1 MLKILE
7 GYKPKGELK
16 GIPLEIIE
24 KMLFYQEKQNSK
36 QDLKVFEENITTG
49 KKKGGFTWED
59 TPEGFSFWKWVLV
72 DREFYEFFLKYP
84 RPADSNK
91 LRFVE
96 GYKPSPISPL
106 KALPLEILDKM
117 IEYQIEQGNEASIK
131 VFEDDIEACKAT
143 GGFDWETTKEGSKFW
158 SLIIRVFEHDTF
170 FYKYP
175 YKVFPVKALSNDK
188 LVILLNYNQETKSG
202 LGFTKKDKTIK
213 LYNNIEPVEIK
224 DSIRNFNDLLGC
236 KVTNRVNGRE
246 VFIKEISLE
255 GKNND
260 IIFNR
265 NSRNILDI
273 ITLRELMNCY
283 RQY

>member
-7 GYKPKGELK
+7 GYKPKGELE

-24 KMLFYQEKQNSK
+24 KMLFYQKQQGFK
-36 QDLKVFEENITTG
+36 QDIEVFEEKISAG
-49 KKKGGFTWED
+49 KDKKGFIWAE
-59 TPEGFSFWKWVLV
+59 TPEGSDFWHKVLGYKK
-72 DREFYEFFLKYP
+72 FYEFFLEYP
-84 RPADSNK
+84 RPINSNK

-117 IEYQIEQGNEASIK
+117 IEYQVEQGNRASIE
-131 VFEDDIEACKAT
+131 VFEDNIEASQVT
-143 GGFDWETTKEGSKFW
+143 GGFNWETTKEGPKFW
-158 SLIIRVFEHDTF
+158 SLIIRDFEHDKF

-202 LGFTKKDKTIK
+202 LGFTKKNKTIK
-213 LYNNIEPVEIK
+213 LYDNIEPVEIT
-224 DSIRNFNDLLGC
+224 DSIGNFNDLLGY
-236 KVTNRVNGRE
+236 KVTNRSNGRE

-260 IIFNR
+260 VIFNR
-265 NSRNILDI
+265 NSKNILDI
-273 ITLRELMNCY
+273 ITLRELINCY
-283 RQY
+283 R